1 MLNKMPSAAIVD
13 ESRLP
18 KYFEMSR
25 YFFLIF
31 AFCCLCRS
39 LVAQDEVRLN
49 QMLDSLQY
57 GAELPDEILQTKSL
71 VLVKVP
77 PKNTQTYLRGN
88 WKKLAELVQPGF
100 KKAGIDAVVYH
111 YIEDI
116 YSGKE
121 SYLSFIEDFKKRGLE
136 NIVFLVKEPANYR
149 IVLTKMSEGEQ
160 LIKSGQKAWQTQHA
174 DLAVALDNL
183 YKAAANASQ
192 DRENLLILEVPE
204 FGAMTSPIKGRRGEY
219 YDLNFSSEKLA
230 IIPFADT
237 AQINQV
243 MADYPY
249 KYGFVDA
256 NTADTKLR
264 SDGYQYILYYVHT
277 TGKEVKEMLGYNT
290 TDTETAYVSEVVK
303 DGQARVNSYNINT
316 PVYKFY
322 IKHIYSGNV
331 FLGKKWDAAPTW
343 QQALTNYIDNLRN
356 ELIRN

>member
-1 MLNKMPSAAIVD
+1 MPKFYFLLLALFCFS
-13 ESRLP
+13 ESVQAQ
-18 KYFEMSR
+18 EEVN
-25 YFFLIF
+25 
-31 AFCCLCRS
+31 
-39 LVAQDEVRLN
+39 VAQI
-49 QMLDSLQY
+49 LDSLQY
-57 GAELPDEILQTKSL
+57 GAELPSEILQTKSL

-77 PKNTQTYLRGN
+77 PKSTQPYLRGS
-88 WKKLAELVQPGF
+88 WKKLAEQAQPGF
-100 KKAGIDAVVYH
+100 KRAGIDAVVY
-111 YIEDI
+111 YYVEDI

-121 SYLSFIEDFKKRGLE
+121 PYLSFMEDFKKRGLE
-136 NIVFLVKEPANYR
+136 NIIFLVQEAANYR
-149 IVLTKMSEGEQ
+149 IVLTKMNDGDP
-160 LIKSGQKAWQTQHA
+160 LIKSGQQAWQTQHA
-174 DLAVALDNL
+174 DLAMALNNL
-183 YKAAANASQ
+183 YKAAANSAQ
-192 DRENLLILEVPE
+192 ARENLLILEVPE
-204 FGAMTSPIKGRRGEY
+204 FGTMTSPIKGRRGEY
-219 YDLNFSSEKLA
+219 YDLNFSSERLA
-230 IIPFADT
+230 IVPFADT

-256 NTADTKLR
+256 NKGDTKLR

-303 DGQARVNSYNINT
+303 DGQVRVNSYSIDI

-356 ELIRN
+356 ELVRK